1 MLSLIQEGYPAPLII
16 TVSAVAILVVAGYVW
31 LAPQEELLA
40 KAPPRVK
47 EGYPLLGAFRFFT
60 ARWEFFQHSRAQ
72 APSGNFS
79 FFLGKHPVI
88 GLTGDKARKLFFESR
103 ELGFAEG

>member
-1 MLSLIQEGYPAPLII
+1 MLALIQEGYPAPLVI
-16 TVSAVAILVVAGYVW
+16 TFSTVAILAVAVYIL
-31 LAPQEELLA
+31 LAPQQQLLA

-60 ARWEFFQHSRAQ
+60 ARWEFFQHSRDQ

-79 FFLGKHPVI
+79 FFLGKHPVV

-103 ELGFAEG
+103 ELGFTEG